1 MGLTNAGRDDF
12 AKEGDLAKRKAIAE
26 QLQAQGAVLRVQTL
40 FEGDE
45 FGWSA
50 VLTGRGKHFQARAL
64 EPTDTLAFGG
74 ADLLKAFHEDP
85 AFGLA
90 FTLRL
95 LGVALGGLWFD
106 WQGMLIVLALL
117 GIGVVVVTII
127 AWFAILFTGRYP
139 RGIFEFNLGVL
150 RWTWRV
156 LFYSFGANGTD
167 RYPPFR
173 LS

>member
-1 MGLTNAGRDDF
+1 MTSSLQQLLERHPFVLTFEPQHLARLARL
-12 AKEGDLAKRKAIAE
+12 AKAVHFDRELVIFHEGDEDADFYLVVKGMVAIEVDAPE
-26 QLQAQGAVLRVQTL
+26 HVLRVQTL

-95 LGVALGGLWFD
+95 LGVVSERL
-106 WQGMLIVLALL
+106 QGTRLQLHDMYS
-117 GIGVVVVTII
+117 VV
-127 AWFAILFTGRYP
+127 AKRA
-139 RGIFEFNLGVL
+139 
-150 RWTWRV
+150 
-156 LFYSFGANGTD
+156 GA
-167 RYPPFR
+167 
-173 LS
+173 